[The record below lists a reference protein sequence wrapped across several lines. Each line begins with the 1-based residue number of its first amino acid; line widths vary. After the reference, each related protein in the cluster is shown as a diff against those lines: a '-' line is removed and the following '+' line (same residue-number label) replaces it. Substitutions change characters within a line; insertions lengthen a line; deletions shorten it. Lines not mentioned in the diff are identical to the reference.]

1 MTKYAIL
8 CHDMPQNGRNNSIEK
23 CRENGVKSRK
33 IRIFKEFWIYDKS
46 VIRLPRQHQYFT
58 LQTVQT
64 NRISVALG
72 IWNIRK
78 LENERR

>member
-46 VIRLPRQHQYFT
+46 SIHLPRQQCAFPKES
-58 LQTVQT
+58 
-64 NRISVALG
+64 N
-72 IWNIRK
+72 K
-78 LENERR
+78 LKGCGEKDLIF